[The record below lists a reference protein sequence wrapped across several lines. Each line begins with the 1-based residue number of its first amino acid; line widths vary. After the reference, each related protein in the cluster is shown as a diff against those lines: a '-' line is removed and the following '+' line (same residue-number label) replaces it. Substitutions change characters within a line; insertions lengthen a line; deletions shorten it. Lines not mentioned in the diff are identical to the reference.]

1 VSTRKSAIVIGAG
14 MGGLTSAVLLASHGY
29 DVTVHEQH
37 FRPGGL
43 LHRFFR
49 EGSAYDTGFHYCGGV
64 EHQDIL
70 GRCLRHL
77 GVFDGIEFQDLDPD
91 GFDRLVYPG
100 FEFRVPVGLDNYRQ
114 RLKETFP
121 HEADGI
127 DLFIGDMLS
136 AIQEYGLY
144 VYRTDVNVVEF
155 LRWEG
160 LSLEQ
165 AIDRRLKDPAIKAV
179 LTGQC
184 VLYGV
189 PAHDAPFGL
198 HSVIMHHFLRGAHR
212 VVGGGDRLA
221 KVMVQR
227 IKQLGGSVHLRSEV
241 TQLLVEDRVAVGVRL
256 ASGEEQRAD
265 LVISNL
271 NPRVMLDL
279 LPPNAVRKAYRSR
292 VLGQKPGLAHLGAYL
307 QLDGPVPEIGNSNI
321 YRHAAL
327 EPARSFDPITSEHC
341 PFYFATAPGEGYG
354 LSRRGHNVVLM
365 LTSLPWDQVQPWV
378 GTTTGQRPEAYQ
390 VFKQALL
397 ERQVE
402 ALCADFPA
410 IRERIVRIEGSTGLT
425 TSHYTRSPRGAM
437 YGHYHSVDQMGKY
450 RPSQV
455 LRIRNFVQVGQ
466 GVFTPGVLG
475 ATLSAYYGCGFHLG
489 LDRLLDELNA
499 TPD

>member
-1 VSTRKSAIVIGAG
+1 MTRKSAIIIGAG
-14 MGGLTSAVLLASHGY
+14 MGGLTAAVLLASHGY

-49 EGSAYDTGFHYCGGV
+49 EGSPYDTGFHYCGGV

-77 GVFDGIEFQDLDPD
+77 GVFEQLQFQDLDPE

-100 FEFRVPVGLDNYRQ
+100 FEFKVPVGFEAYRQ

-121 HEADGI
+121 HEAHGI
-127 DLFIGDMLS
+127 DLFMQDMLN

-160 LSLEQ
+160 MSLEQ
-165 AIDRRLKDPAIKAV
+165 AIDRRLRDPAIKAV

-189 PAHDAPFGL
+189 PANEAPFGL

-227 IKQLGGSVHLRSEV
+227 IKALGGKVHLRSEV
-241 TQLLVEDRVAVGVRL
+241 TQLLVEERTAVGVKL

-265 LVISNL
+265 LVIGNL

-279 LPPNAVRKAYRSR
+279 LPPKAVRKAYKSR
-292 VLGQKPGLAHLGAYL
+292 VLDQRPGLAHLGAYI
-307 QLDGPVPEIGNSNI
+307 QIQGGAPEIGNANI
-321 YRHAAL
+321 YRHYDL
-327 EPARSFDPITSEHC
+327 EPARSFDPITPDHC
-341 PFYFATAPGEGYG
+341 PFYFATAPGEGYP
-354 LSRRGHNVVLM
+354 LPRKGHDVILM
-365 LTSLPWDQVQPWV
+365 LTSLPWDHVKEWA
-378 GTTTGQRPEAYQ
+378 GTKTRERPQEYQ
-390 VFKQALL
+390 DFKQSLVDSVVGALL
-397 ERQVE
+397 NDYPELR
-402 ALCADFPA
+402 P
-410 IRERIVRIEGSTGLT
+410 RIQRVEGSTGLT
-425 TSHYTRSPRGAM
+425 TQHYTRSPLGAM